1 MRQSHETR
9 KKETDFTNAKSMR
22 IHDNFVIK
30 QGWKNWKVQ
39 FDVCFLIFS
48 PLPLHRKYECV
59 KSDCFFRKNA
69 QNCFFLILYG
79 RIICSS
85 NFNYEFRE
93 FSIYVDTRHHT
104 LNGAL
109 FSWLLDFPCI
119 TFGSTATCSD
129 SNSHILSA
137 LFFAISVL
145 GHLKLGEFSTQ

>member
-1 MRQSHETR
+1 
-9 KKETDFTNAKSMR
+9 MR

-59 KSDCFFRKNA
+59 KMHKIVFFSFSTEELFA
-69 QNCFFLILYG
+69 AAIS
-79 RIICSS
+79 IT
-85 NFNYEFRE
+85 NFVSFQYT
-93 FSIYVDTRHHT
+93 YYLVGTT

-119 TFGSTATCSD
+119 TFSSTATCSD
-129 SNSHILSA
+129 SNSNSHILSA